1 MYSVNYDKLCTAV
14 LTIDNAIRFA
24 TVYTKNGDIIGGG
37 MNQDK
42 ESLLIP
48 EEVTLSLYYS
58 KHMYEIHKNLFHVIG
73 KEKYSMSEY
82 ARVKMISVPLQDDN
96 LLLISIEPKS
106 DHFKMID
113 HVLTL
118 VENHSKEN

>member
-14 LTIDNAIRFA
+14 LAIDDAIRFA
-24 TVYTKNGDIIGGG
+24 TVYTKDGDIIGGG

-73 KEKYSMSEY
+73 KEKY
-82 ARVKMISVPLQDDN
+82 
-96 LLLISIEPKS
+96 
-106 DHFKMID
+106 
-113 HVLTL
+113 
-118 VENHSKEN
+118 